1 MNSSI
6 NIIKNLKNWNF
17 LRKLVI
23 IFIAMVVLFLLL
35 AGVYWENRVGKSYYD
50 KNILERVDTLGVD
63 KLMIVAHPD
72 DETIWGGGHLAEGGY
87 LVVCITDGYNK
98 VRKDEFISAVTSL
111 NETNIPMIL
120 NFPDKTFLVRD
131 NWYGIK
137 YKVFKTVDNLLEMKD
152 WKLIV
157 THNKD
162 GEYGHIHHKAISE
175 IVSSECIKLGK
186 QNVLY
191 YFGKYHSKK
200 KISKYESQMTP
211 LNDELYNKK
220 LEITKKFTSQKWVID
235 GLQHM
240 LKYENWTAYNG
251 Q

>member
-6 NIIKNLKNWNF
+6 KKFQSWGLLK
-17 LRKLVI
+17 KLIVI
-23 IFIAMVVLFLLL
+23 TTTAFVLFILLS
-35 AGVYWENRVGKSYYD
+35 GVYWENRVGTSYYD
-50 KNILERVDTLGVD
+50 KNIIENVDISDVD

-72 DETIWGGGHLAEGGY
+72 DETIWGGGHLEEGGY
-87 LVVCITDGYNK
+87 LVVCFTDGYNN
-98 VRKDEFISAVTSL
+98 VRKDEFINAVTSL
-111 NETNIPMIL
+111 NNSNIPVIFD
-120 NFPDKTFLVRD
+120 FPDKTFRKRD

-137 YKVFKTVDNLLEMKD
+137 YKVFKTVDNLLKMKD
-152 WKLIV
+152 WNLIV

-175 IVSSECIKLGK
+175 IVSSECEKLGK
-186 QNVLY
+186 QNNLY

-211 LNDELYNKK
+211 LDDKLYNKK
-220 LEITKKFTSQKWVID
+220 IDICKGFSSQKWVID